1 MDAKAMT
8 GLSMPQYDILKFV
21 LGAPAW
27 LAIGALVGAFF
38 YLTLRRSAQM
48 LATGSSVS
56 TALVSQLI
64 RFTVMAGLL
73 GIIARHYGAV
83 ALLVVTFGIL
93 AARTVVLRLRALS

>member
-1 MDAKAMT
+1 MDAQAMT
-8 GLSMPQYDILKFV
+8 GLSMPQYDILKLV
-21 LGAPAW
+21 LGASAW

-38 YLTLRRSAQM
+38 YLTLRRGAQM

-56 TALVSQLI
+56 TALALQLI

-93 AARTVVLRLRALS
+93 AARTAVLRPRALS